1 MKKKYKTN
9 QKRTKNFKRKFF
21 YIQFSINGYFKIKD
35 LDQTGPLTAV
45 KTRKHFALVHIYSYQ
60 RININALLKQDLVPV
75 EIYMDLLL
83 LN

>member
-1 MKKKYKTN
+1 MSCRISKH
-9 QKRTKNFKRKFF
+9 
-21 YIQFSINGYFKIKD
+21 FSFADGGLSDYLPGPIKD
-35 LDQTGPLTAV
+35 LDQTGPLTAG